1 MWWRTFSILSVDWKT
16 FLGVALPLS
25 SDSAPGSRHLLIIE
39 MRATWFILKILSVP
53 ILFNCLNN
61 HSLLFNYKRN
71 QNLTISHLPWSNFI
85 IINYFYRTRVRSLG
99 MLVSDWLTN
108 SLTNSCLVNLIDVS
122 LACEDANSKLV
133 EVVTAADCMIY
144 ISVYFTLNKQQIW
157 RYIGSRV
164 TRH

>member
-1 MWWRTFSILSVDWKT
+1 MWRRTFSVLSDDWKT

-85 IINYFYRTRVRSLG
+85 AINYFWFSSIINIHLHWSPTCLEGDLSPAPAPLLSQKSLRG
-99 MLVSDWLTN
+99 KGFPGQTITFFLLQRGAASNREMIVKLLGPVML
-108 SLTNSCLVNLIDVS
+108 
-122 LACEDANSKLV
+122 
-133 EVVTAADCMIY
+133 
-144 ISVYFTLNKQQIW
+144 
-157 RYIGSRV
+157 
-164 TRH
+164 